1 VTLCAFAGYPAG
13 GGPPTPQGSRS
24 YLSTTRTRQHSACG
38 NVKSHSNVFVV
49 RLHLEPI
56 VKVRRRIKRRLAN
69 FLVNVLTKE
78 HAGYTQ
84 RFPNDLRRLSKVLR
98 PGDVVLVEG
107 SQRVSEVIKYLTQS
121 SWSHAALYVGDTLA
135 KRKDAAAEELRRQY
149 GDDADCMLVEANA
162 ESGVVAVPLAK
173 YRSHN
178 IRVCRPY
185 NLRPGDLNTVL
196 QTVIAQIG
204 TPYNVRQVL
213 DLLRYFFPVSLIPKR
228 FRRAALELSGEFSR
242 QVICSSQI
250 AMAFQKVRYPIR
262 PRITANGS
270 PEPDDEKPL
279 TPGLIS
285 RVIEGFK
292 NNREDGSV
300 FTPCDPRLVTPRDFD
315 LSPYFEVVKLPGKGP
330 REFDYKKMVWS
341 TQPESTTGV
350 VIPMAQPAVQ
360 APAAASPALVVGL
373 TKS

>member
-1 VTLCAFAGYPAG
+1 M
-13 GGPPTPQGSRS
+13 
-24 YLSTTRTRQHSACG
+24 
-38 NVKSHSNVFVV
+38 KSHSKIFVV

-56 VKVRRRIKRRLAN
+56 VKLRRRIKRGLAN

-84 RFPNDLRRLSKVLR
+84 RFPNDLRRLSKALR

-135 KRKDAAAEELRRQY
+135 KRKDASAEELRRQY

-185 NLRPGDLNTVL
+185 NLRPGDLNSVL

-228 FRRAALELSGEFSR
+228 FRRAALELSGEFSK

-262 PRITANGS
+262 PYITANGNTV
-270 PEPDDEKPL
+270 PVDGRPA
-279 TPGLIS
+279 TNRLIS

-292 NNREDGSV
+292 RGGEDGSV
-300 FTPCDPRLVTPRDFD
+300 FVPCDPRLVTPRDFD
-315 LSPYFEVVKLPGKGP
+315 LSPYFEVVKLPGNGS

-341 TQPESTTGV
+341 SQPESATV
-350 VIPMAQPAVQ
+350 VTAPAMQPALQ
-360 APAAASPALVVGL
+360 SPAAASPALAAGL